1 MHSWNQLEGLKINLG
16 EDKKSKILIFSAPNR
31 PTDTKLVFELKV
43 TQKKSNK
50 ENIDCGKD
58 IINYSSYRY
67 Q

>member
-1 MHSWNQLEGLKINLG
+1 VHSWNQLEGLKIKLG
-16 EDKKSKILIFSAPNR
+16 EAKSKILIFSAPNR
-31 PTDTKLVFELKV
+31 PTDTKHVFELKV